1 MTSDTGRDAAS
12 GSPSSAAQELLAHI
26 SAADRGG
33 LGERMG
39 MEWMEV
45 TPARVMARI
54 PVAGNTQP
62 FGLLHGGAS
71 AVLAESVGSV
81 LANLNAGP
89 GRFAVGIELSCA
101 HHRSARDGYVTAV
114 ATPVSVGRSLV
125 TSDIIVSDDQ
135 GRRICSA
142 RLTCFLRDAE
152 GAGAPDAE
160 GTPRRP

>member
-1 MTSDTGRDAAS
+1 MADDTGTDMQHD
-12 GSPSSAAQELLAHI
+12 PHDVLEHI

-39 MEWMEV
+39 MEWLET
-45 TPARVMARI
+45 TPGRVVARI

-89 GRFAVGIELSCA
+89 GRFAVGIELSCT
-101 HHRSARDGYVTAV
+101 HHRSAREGWVTAV
-114 ATPVSVGRSLV
+114 ATPLSVGRTLV
-125 TSDIIVSDDQ
+125 TSHIVVTDDA
-135 GRRICSA
+135 GRPICTA
-142 RLTCFLRDAE
+142 RLSCFLRDV
-152 GAGAPDAE
+152 D
-160 GTPRRP
+160 